1 MINVKIN
8 ETTLLN
14 LFMNRLE
21 YWTTNSDVLEL
32 YEKYLQDLIFNGCFE
47 GAELDVDVIIDNL
60 YVNDTAI
67 TNKEGLSQYSF
78 IETNED
84 ERILASDEDK
94 DLYLVSTY

>member
-21 YWTTNSDVLEL
+21 YWTTDSDVLEL
-32 YEKYLQDLIFNGCFE
+32 YEKYLEDLIFNGCFE
-47 GAELDVDVIIDNL
+47 SAELDVNLIVDNL
-60 YVNDTAI
+60 YVNDTAVTDRKGLI
-67 TNKEGLSQYSF
+67 KEYGIDVDNY
-78 IETNED
+78 D
-84 ERILASDEDK
+84 RILASDEDN